1 MKLVSSKPL
10 RTKCPA
16 VIKFDKSIAV
26 QVPIEHTVGFVPRC
40 SIEVRDKDTVGRDD
54 DILIHNFDITW
65 RFVTGNHER
74 VVCYPTF
81 VADIE
86 DLKNNAGFSKQDV
99 KLSFD
104 AELVFKAE
112 M

>member
-1 MKLVSSKPL
+1 MKFAKASLPLSVWLVPDG
-10 RTKCPA
+10 T
-16 VIKFDKSIAV
+16 F
-26 QVPIEHTVGFVPRC
+26 
-40 SIEVRDKDTVGRDD
+40 
-54 DILIHNFDITW
+54 
-65 RFVTGNHER
+65 FVTGNHER
-74 VVCYPTF
+74 VVCHPTF

-86 DLKNNAGFSKQDV
+86 DLKNNVGFSKQDV